1 MTLVLNQLGI
11 KPGSRVV
18 GTRWINDHL
27 LLRAKLPSGKT
38 LRYIACTYPN
48 GDFKYFRLIT
58 SSERKRAGRGI
69 LDACPLETINW
80 TRRGSGWQA
89 ELGNLS
95 IITLA
100 PNQLIA
106 PTDYVLYSVNGELTT
121 SSTLKEMINE
131 DHNPG

>member
-38 LRYIACTYPN
+38 LRYLACTYPN

-58 SSERKRAGRGI
+58 SSERKRVGRGI
-69 LDACPLETINW
+69 LDASPLETINW
-80 TRRGSGWQA
+80 ARRGQGWQA
-89 ELGNLS
+89 EHSNLV
-95 IITLA
+95 ITTLA
-100 PNQLIA
+100 PNYLIA
-106 PTDYVLYSVNGELTT
+106 PTDYTLYSVNGELTT
-121 SSTLKEMINE
+121 HANLEEMIHE
-131 DHNPG
+131 DHNHG